1 MATRIHKIYGRTP
14 KEVRQK
20 ARKEFGEDF
29 SIVKMNRVSGRSL
42 LKPDKNSNYEL
53 IIAIES
59 EVETTAPLVRTK
71 QKSPDP
77 TNLKDAISR
86 VNTLLSANAYTQQME
101 VKQDLHSV
109 EISTKDVEMQGESSH
124 VPYADPPDFAEEDNN
139 HKQAEEISRPNNS
152 SDLYN
157 YLGSELTEIRDVL
170 HILLNNVKTSD
181 IPDLPDE
188 VTGLYQKFLKHD
200 VDQTLAYDLAEAMED
215 CFHDEKGRSIHQH
228 LTALLRKIVKTSGGI
243 QFKTSPTVVA
253 LVGPTGVGK
262 TTTIAK
268 LAVQY
273 KFKGKKVVLITTDD
287 FRIGA
292 IEQLTTYAEILSLPM
307 EVAHEPE
314 ELEDKITQHN
324 SADLILLDT
333 PGRSQL
339 DQPRIRSIESFLNS
353 ACPDET
359 HLLINMTTRNQDI
372 QSMISRFGSLGVD
385 RLVFTKL
392 DEANCLGPILNSSL
406 RFKKPIS
413 FFTTGQDVAGD
424 IEIASH
430 NRMATFLLR
439 GFQARV
445 KKAKKAKKAK
455 KTVKKSKSKA

>member
-29 SIVKMNRVSGRSL
+29 SIVKMNRVSGKSL
-42 LKPDKNSNYEL
+42 LKPNKNSNYEL

-59 EVETTAPLVRTK
+59 EIETTAPLVRPK

-77 TNLKDAISR
+77 ENLKDAITR

-101 VKQDLHSV
+101 TKQDSHSV
-109 EISTKDVEMQGESSH
+109 EVSTEDFDTEGESPHIS
-124 VPYADPPDFAEEDNN
+124 YGAPPDFEEQKTKTHNQTRANN
-139 HKQAEEISRPNNS
+139 RPNTS
-152 SDLYN
+152 SEVYN
-157 YLGSELTEIRDVL
+157 HLGSELTEIRDVL
-170 HILLNNVKTSD
+170 HILLNNVKAND

-228 LTALLRKIVKTSGGI
+228 LTALLKKIVTTSGGI
-243 QFKTSPTVVA
+243 QFRSSTTIVA

-273 KFKGKKVVLITTDD
+273 KFKDKKVVLITTDD

-307 EVAHEPE
+307 EVAHEPD
-314 ELEDKITQHN
+314 ELEDKISQHN

-339 DQPRIRSIESFLNS
+339 DQPRIRLIESFLNS

-385 RLVFTKL
+385 RLGFTKL

-439 GFQARV
+439 GFQARAR
-445 KKAKKAKKAK
+445 KAKKQ
-455 KTVKKSKSKA
+455 KKSAKNRKRKG